1 MADFLSVNDTNFDSE
16 VLHSS
21 LPVLLEFGAPWCA
34 PCKRL
39 EPILLQLAQEWQG
52 KARFAKLDVDE
63 SAAVT
68 MKYQVMTVPT
78 VILFKNGAAVERL
91 VGLQARARIEE
102 KFTPHL

>member
-1 MADFLSVNDTNFDSE
+1 MADFLIVDETNFERDVLQSE
-16 VLHSS
+16 
-21 LPVLLEFGAPWCA
+21 LPVILEFGAPWCA

-39 EPILLQLAQEWQG
+39 EPILLQLAQAWDG

-63 SAAVT
+63 CIKVT

-91 VGLQARARIEE
+91 VGLQARPRLEE
-102 KFTPHL
+102 KFTSYL